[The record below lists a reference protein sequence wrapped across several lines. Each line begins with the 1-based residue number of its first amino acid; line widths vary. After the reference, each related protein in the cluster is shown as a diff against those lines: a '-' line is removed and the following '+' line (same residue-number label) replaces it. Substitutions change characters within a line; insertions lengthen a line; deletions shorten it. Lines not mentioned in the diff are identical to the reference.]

1 MHVETLTW
9 SEMTHTQQTAA
20 TKLPKSRLRRWR
32 DPIDHGEFEID
43 RREQVYTGHIC
54 EKSQRDPQR
63 SRRDD
68 LRTIAGDRDHAS
80 AGVRLSFRRPSR
92 LLPGDRR
99 FRHLA
104 RVHRN
109 LLQAIDK
116 PSAGGARR

>member
-9 SEMTHTQQTAA
+9 REMTHTQHAAA
-20 TKLPKSRLRRWR
+20 TKFPKSRLRRWR

-43 RREQVYTGHIC
+43 RRDQVYTGHIC

-68 LRTIAGDRDHAS
+68 LRTIARDRDHAS
-80 AGVRLSFRRPSR
+80 VGVRLGFRRPSR
-92 LLPGDRR
+92 LFPGGRR

-104 RVHRN
+104 RFHRN
-109 LLQAIDK
+109 LL
-116 PSAGGARR
+116 